1 MKTIFGDV
9 KRHCK
14 MICIFLASFVAV
26 VLAYQW
32 GHSYLESNSQSYYD
46 NEPASNLTIQ
56 TFDDQKFV
64 LVSQKT
70 KKGYIY
76 YGQDYITTFSEHS
89 LFTGKLK
96 KPRSIGKEEFYK
108 VTSYDLNHLGKKV
121 EFDLYRLL
129 GKDNKFRTFS
139 NLPGSK
145 GYFNGND
152 YLSLHLQ
159 KIDRDD
165 YENLKDPNNK
175 RILFTAKGEIIQ
187 DDVESKIKE
196 IKDQPSV
203 YQRKI
208 NWSRGGINDQIEKV
222 LYEKHLT
229 ILLDGILGDLEDN
242 TKVDVSGTNF
252 AHLYPEVAKNM
263 KYIEKLYFRPKQ
275 YNEREWFD
283 KIIHWF
289 APEGQDVM
297 ELYATDE
304 TTGEKTQIHS
314 YDEFVAWIKAH
325 PKN

>member
-1 MKTIFGDV
+1 LKKVFGGM

-14 MICIFLASFVAV
+14 MVCIFLASFVAV

-32 GHSYLESNSQSYYD
+32 GHSYLESNSKSYYD

-96 KPRSIGKEEFYK
+96 TPRPIGKEEFYK

-129 GKDNKFRTFS
+129 GKDNTFRTFS
-139 NLPGSK
+139 NLPNSE
-145 GYFNGND
+145 GYYEGND
-152 YLSLHLQ
+152 YLSLYLQ
-159 KIDRDD
+159 KIDRDGYD
-165 YENLKDPNNK
+165 NLKDPNNK
-175 RILFTAKGEIIQ
+175 LILFTAKGEIVQ
-187 DDVESKIKE
+187 DNVESKIKKLE
-196 IKDQPSV
+196 EQPSIYDLKV
-203 YQRKI
+203 D
-208 NWSRGGINDQIEKV
+208 WGRGGINDQIKKV
-222 LYEKHLT
+222 FSEKHLT
-229 ILLDGILGDLEDN
+229 MLLDGISSDIKYKGQ
-242 TKVDVSGTNF
+242 VDVSGTNF
-252 AHLYPEVAKNM
+252 ARLYPEIAKNM
-263 KYIEKLYFRPKQ
+263 KHLKRLYFRPKQ

-289 APEGQDVM
+289 APKGQEVM

-314 YDEFVAWIKAH
+314 YDEFVTWIKAH

>member
-1 MKTIFGDV
+1 MKKVVGGM

-14 MICIFLASFVAV
+14 MVCIFLASFVAV

-64 LVSQKT
+64 LVSQKK

-89 LFTGKLK
+89 LFTGSLK
-96 KPRSIGKEEFYK
+96 TPRPIGKEEFYK

-129 GKDNKFRTFS
+129 GKDNTFRTFS
-139 NLPGSK
+139 NLPGNK

-152 YLSLHLQ
+152 YLSLRLQ
-159 KIDRDD
+159 KIDRGD

-175 RILFTAKGEIIQ
+175 RILFTAKGEITE
-187 DDVESKIKE
+187 DNVDSKIKE
-196 IKDQPSV
+196 FEDQPSV
-203 YQRKI
+203 YKRKI

-222 LYEKHLT
+222 LYEKHLML
-229 ILLDGILGDLEDN
+229 LLDGIFGDLEDN

-252 AHLYPEVAKNM
+252 ARLYPEVAKNM

-289 APEGQDVM
+289 APEGQEVM